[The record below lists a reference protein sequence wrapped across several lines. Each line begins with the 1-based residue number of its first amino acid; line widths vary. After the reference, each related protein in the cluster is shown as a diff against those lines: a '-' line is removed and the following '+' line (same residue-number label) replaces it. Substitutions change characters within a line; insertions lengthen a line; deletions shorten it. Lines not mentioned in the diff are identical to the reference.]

1 MFRSMPLSGSLAA
14 CLMIYGPHMPT
25 KMCKQNLHSGWQN
38 GNRIKRKREQPERL
52 LSLFMY
58 ASFSWGHGVW
68 NLAEWVRHWGNR
80 SVRISGNKQIIRTH
94 FPRGKSGSDYI
105 GLVPLTGLEP
115 VLNRFRWILSPLCLP
130 IPSYPHILF
139 FTNRSTRNVFLLRCP
154 KFFTRCPL
162 AKFRPRPRA
171 QLASSAPGGARI
183 ASQFHHAR
191 IEKSLCFYSARQ
203 PGWGISPD
211 PRFIKTGKPVLTSC
225 RGDHWSPAGGK
236 SPPLQLYRGYFI
248 MRPLACQS
256 KGRRSCLNSPCYVYK
271 KSVI

>member
-105 GLVPLTGLEP
+105 GLVPVVGLEP
-115 VLNRFRWILSPLCLP
+115 TRYLYQRILSPPRLP
-130 IPSYPHILF
+130 FQH
-139 FTNRSTRNVFLLRCP
+139 
-154 KFFTRCPL
+154 
-162 AKFRPRPRA
+162 
-171 QLASSAPGGARI
+171 
-183 ASQFHHAR
+183 
-191 IEKSLCFYSARQ
+191 
-203 PGWGISPD
+203 
-211 PRFIKTGKPVLTSC
+211 TGKGDINTLKHNQTKDLGGMCRRDIKLTYYIVHEKRLISNNFF
-225 RGDHWSPAGGK
+225 GDGDIS
-236 SPPLQLYRGYFI
+236 
-248 MRPLACQS
+248 
-256 KGRRSCLNSPCYVYK
+256 RSAF
-271 KSVI
+271 

>member
-1 MFRSMPLSGSLAA
+1 MKGPFIWEEKRSLSIRPMFRSMPLSGSLAA

-105 GLVPLTGLEP
+105 GLVPVAGLEP
-115 VLNRFRWILSPLCLP
+115 ARCRHRWILSPLRLP
-130 IPSYPHILF
+130 IPSHRHGACIVYYTFPKNARKNYLPGIVFVFSKEIRKQLDLSRLF
-139 FTNRSTRNVFLLRCP
+139 
-154 KFFTRCPL
+154 
-162 AKFRPRPRA
+162 
-171 QLASSAPGGARI
+171 
-183 ASQFHHAR
+183 
-191 IEKSLCFYSARQ
+191 
-203 PGWGISPD
+203 
-211 PRFIKTGKPVLTSC
+211 
-225 RGDHWSPAGGK
+225 
-236 SPPLQLYRGYFI
+236 
-248 MRPLACQS
+248 
-256 KGRRSCLNSPCYVYK
+256 
-271 KSVI
+271 